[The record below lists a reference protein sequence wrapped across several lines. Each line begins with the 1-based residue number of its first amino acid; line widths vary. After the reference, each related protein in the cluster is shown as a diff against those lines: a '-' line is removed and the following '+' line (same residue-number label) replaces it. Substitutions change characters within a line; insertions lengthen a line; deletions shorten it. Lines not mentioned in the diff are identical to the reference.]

1 MRLPHNRIDENWVAA
16 SKPQALG
23 MVKNAIGQLNTY

>member
-1 MRLPHNRIDENWVAA
+1 MTNIEVEWVAA

-23 MVKNAIGQLNTY
+23 MVSTEYDIQHTKYDML